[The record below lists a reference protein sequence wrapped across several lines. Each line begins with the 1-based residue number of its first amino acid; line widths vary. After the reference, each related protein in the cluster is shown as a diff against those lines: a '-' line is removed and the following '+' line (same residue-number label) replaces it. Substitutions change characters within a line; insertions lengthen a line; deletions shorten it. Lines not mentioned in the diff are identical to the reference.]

1 VDSPLKKII
10 GVIILLV
17 VCITLVGCNEVKKD
31 EDYSDTATDT
41 IFTLVDSGSRLSIYK
56 ENATDV
62 MYVVYHAGYTG
73 GITIMMGADGLPLT
87 YSNWSNL
94 R

>member
-1 VDSPLKKII
+1 MKKII

-17 VCITLVGCNEVKKD
+17 MCAMLAGCNGVKKD
-31 EDYSDTATDT
+31 EDYSDNATDT

-62 MYVVYHAGYTG
+62 MYVVYHAGYKG
-73 GITIMMGADGLPLT
+73 GMTIMMGADGLPLT
-87 YSNWSNL
+87 YSSWSNL
-94 R
+94 Q